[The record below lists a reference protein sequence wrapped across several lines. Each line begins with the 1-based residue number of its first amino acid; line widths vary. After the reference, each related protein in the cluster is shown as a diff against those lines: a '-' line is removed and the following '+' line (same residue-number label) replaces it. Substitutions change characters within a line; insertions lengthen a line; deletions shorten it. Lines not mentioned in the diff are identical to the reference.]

1 MTLSR
6 AYNVKFE
13 DFQLDPEF
21 SQDTIDTYK
30 AFFKEIWE
38 DNEYERFGLSVE
50 PEDIVVDCG
59 GSIGLFAKF
68 ATERGASQ
76 IYSFEVRPE
85 LYKYLDL
92 NTKDNLKIT
101 AVNGFIGDTNG
112 DNHYDLKKIIDTFNL
127 DKIDFLKI
135 DIEGF
140 EFLLI
145 ENTSPETFKKIE
157 KISME
162 VHVWGMF
169 PNIFEHEVAANHGQ
183 AFLKLIEKLS
193 LCGYKVSIQN
203 IHPNSCLYML
213 YAQR

>member
-21 SQDTIDTYK
+21 SQDTINIYRS
-30 AFFKEIWE
+30 FFKEIWE
-38 DNEYERFGLSVE
+38 DNEYERFGISVE
-50 PEDIVVDCG
+50 PGDIVVDCG

-68 ATERGASQ
+68 ASERGASRV
-76 IYSFEVRPE
+76 YSFEVRPE

-92 NTKDNLKIT
+92 NTKNDLKIT
-101 AVNGFIGDTNG
+101 AVNGFIGDSEG
-112 DNHYDLKKIIDTFNL
+112 DNHYDLKKIMNTFEL

-135 DIEGF
+135 DIEGT
-140 EFLLI
+140 EFSFI
-145 ENTSPETFKKIE
+145 QNTSPKTFEKIH

-169 PNIFEHEVAANHGQ
+169 PMIFEHQIAASSGQ
-183 AFLKLIEKLS
+183 SFLKLIEKLN

-213 YAQR
+213 YASR